1 MSLCESFNFSEG
13 GIWVAKTT
21 FSLERLYYGRIFLT
35 EFGGNISFPSFLP
48 VSFFLGQG
56 ENTTGK
62 NSTETSSELNEN

>member
-1 MSLCESFNFSEG
+1 MSLCESFSFSVG